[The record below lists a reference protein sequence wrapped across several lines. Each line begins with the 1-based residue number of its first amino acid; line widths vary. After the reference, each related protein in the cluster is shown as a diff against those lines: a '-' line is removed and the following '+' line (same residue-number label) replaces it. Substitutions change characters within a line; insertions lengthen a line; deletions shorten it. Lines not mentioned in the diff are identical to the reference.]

1 MKTIDRYI
9 LREFLLPF
17 AYCVLAFV
25 MILIVYDLF
34 DKLSTFIKWQV
45 SMKDL
50 ARYYFCI
57 LPGGMVFMLP
67 MAMLLALLYSLATF
81 ARHNELIAMRAS
93 GLSLRRLMLPLVA
106 LGVAGSLA
114 MTMVSE
120 WIVPGARDR
129 AERFL
134 LEQKLAYVA
143 RKTVQAPSGV
153 AEPDKKGR
161 ARWAKSLPVRG
172 LFFYNARDHR
182 HWVVQE
188 LDPVKKVITNGV
200 EVLQMDAAGQKEKWK
215 CVASWG
221 KYMDGKWWF
230 FDVRIISLETLAVV
244 ESSRQ
249 RVMIE
254 LTETPKQLAA
264 EVKQPDQMTR
274 REIAN
279 YVKLRPSL
287 SQQRRAELELNLHK
301 RVAQPWMCLVM
312 MLLGVTVGTR
322 VGRRG
327 PLVSVAGSLALFFVY
342 GVFCQVSYHLGE
354 AGYLGPG
361 LAAWLPNLAFGSLGA
376 AGYAGTR

>member
-120 WIVPGARDR
+120 WIVNHS
-129 AERFL
+129 
-134 LEQKLAYVA
+134 
-143 RKTVQAPSGV
+143 PSGCRNT
-153 AEPDKKGR
+153 G
-161 ARWAKSLPVRG
+161 G
-172 LFFYNARDHR
+172 
-182 HWVVQE
+182 
-188 LDPVKKVITNGV
+188 
-200 EVLQMDAAGQKEKWK
+200 
-215 CVASWG
+215 
-221 KYMDGKWWF
+221 
-230 FDVRIISLETLAVV
+230 
-244 ESSRQ
+244 
-249 RVMIE
+249 
-254 LTETPKQLAA
+254 
-264 EVKQPDQMTR
+264 
-274 REIAN
+274 
-279 YVKLRPSL
+279 
-287 SQQRRAELELNLHK
+287 
-301 RVAQPWMCLVM
+301 
-312 MLLGVTVGTR
+312 
-322 VGRRG
+322 
-327 PLVSVAGSLALFFVY
+327 
-342 GVFCQVSYHLGE
+342 
-354 AGYLGPG
+354 
-361 LAAWLPNLAFGSLGA
+361 
-376 AGYAGTR
+376 